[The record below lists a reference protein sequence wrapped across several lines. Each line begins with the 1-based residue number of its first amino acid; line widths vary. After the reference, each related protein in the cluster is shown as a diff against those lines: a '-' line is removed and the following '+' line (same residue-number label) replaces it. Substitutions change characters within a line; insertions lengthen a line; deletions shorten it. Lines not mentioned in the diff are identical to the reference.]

1 MRRNVYFQSWVL
13 VVAVAGL
20 SLAGAARVAA
30 AEPQSPRLDRAKDYI
45 ADERWRPAITELR
58 AAAADPKESS
68 RDEALFWLAH
78 SHNQAG
84 DPASAVETIH
94 RLEQD
99 FPKSRWVKP
108 ARSLKIE
115 IAQRLRR
122 TDVLMWTAQPAPA
135 PAPPVP
141 PVGPTP
147 PRSAAPP
154 TPAPAPEM
162 HTPRPPMP
170 RPFRVAP
177 PPPTPPTPA
186 PSRPPS
192 LPTPP
197 PHRVWVTYDAD
208 PDLELRIQAMGS
220 LILADSDEAVKV
232 IPMLRDIALEASN
245 PGSARRAL
253 FALTQS
259 NRPEAR
265 STVLEVAKR
274 GAEPVQIEAVRALGR
289 FRGTDVSTALMQVY
303 AVGGEPVK
311 YQVVQ
316 SLGQRAETKS
326 LVRIVESEENQP
338 VRHAA
343 IQTLGRTPGGSA
355 YLRLMYDKVSF
366 ASKRPIILGLFNAR
380 DVDGLIRIHT
390 RERQLTLRRDVL
402 ERLRLLGTPQAK
414 QYLEQLD
421 EK

>member
-1 MRRNVYFQSWVL
+1 MRRNVFFQSWVL
-13 VVAVAGL
+13 AVAVAGL
-20 SLAGAARVAA
+20 SLAGTARVAA

-78 SHNQAG
+78 AHNQAA
-84 DPASAVETIH
+84 DAASAVETIH

-122 TDVLMWTAQPAPA
+122 TDVLLWTAVPQPA

-141 PVGPTP
+141 PTP
-147 PRSAAPP
+147 VTQQSPGASPI
-154 TPAPAPEM
+154 PAPAPAPQK
-162 HTPRPPMP
+162 TPRPPAP
-170 RPFRVAP
+170 ARWPFRVITTTPAP
-177 PPPTPPTPA
+177 TPRPPTPPV
-186 PSRPPS
+186 
-192 LPTPP
+192 PP
-197 PHRVWVTYDAD
+197 PHRVWISYDAD

-220 LILADSDEAVKV
+220 LILADSEEAVKV

-274 GAEPVQIEAVRALGR
+274 GAEPVQLEAVRALGR
-289 FRGTDVSTALMQVY
+289 LRGNDVSTALMQVY

-316 SLGQRAETKS
+316 SLGQRAETTS
-326 LVRIVESEENQP
+326 LVRIVESEANQP

-355 YLRLMYDKVSF
+355 YLRLMYDK
-366 ASKRPIILGLFNAR
+366 ASPALKRPVILGLFNAR